1 MTQSFVRSYSNSG
14 IMTALSI
21 RHEQPNSA
29 KTGRVKYL
37 KIQDRHNS
45 GHFAC
50 IISAVRKQCKH
61 LWNNPY
67 SIQFGVSGSIYPT
80 VVGYGSAA
88 ANTHPKKVRKKTPA
102 I

>member
-1 MTQSFVRSYSNSG
+1 MSLLVEANSNSW
-14 IMTALSI
+14 MMVRVSI
-21 RHEQPNSA
+21 RNEKPNST
-29 KTGRVKYL
+29 KNWRVKYL

-50 IISAVRKQCKH
+50 NISAVRKQCKH

-67 SIQFGVSGSIYPT
+67 SIQFGISSCIYPT
-80 VVGYGSAA
+80 DVGYGSTA